1 MKRKHLKLLRVIL
14 AALLAINQMFLYRP
28 VLADETEETQ
38 PAAASETK
46 AETVAETKEETAS
59 ETALETTSEKTDAS
73 SGETEAGSV
82 KETTEAIKEDEA
94 VRSAKNGKEFIRNV
108 SKLPKKYRIAAS
120 TKKGM
125 PKLKGAEGVDYGGS
139 CVLSFKNKADYD
151 KALKD
156 LEKKDID
163 YSLDGSVELCS
174 AGNGSFY
181 KDVKI
186 NPNAKAK
193 VALID
198 TGSEIANEKIS
209 LLGDDGTDGN
219 GHGTSMARLILS
231 ETDDAYIISVKA
243 VGNNGKGKLADVYAG
258 LRYAIDHKA
267 DYILMALSLKDNGDY
282 EEFVSLVREAA
293 GKGIKVIASAGNNN
307 SEASDYIPAGIKG
320 VITAGATD
328 EEGHKLGISNYGEC
342 VDYYIRAD
350 STSEAAAILT
360 GLLIAGKEE
369 ECPTDYI
376 TADDESD
383 RIDEPNDGPEFSVDK
398 SKMTWPTQKDLIAAG
413 YRNSDDFANAVIKA
427 CKAMKGANYGT
438 GNGKADCMRY
448 VNLAYAQALN
458 LISGLKVN
466 SKGNIPGVKRSNG
479 NVTYNG
485 VSLTNSKFHLV
496 DGCTTWSKKS
506 PHNIGAPGGINIE
519 NNGGL
524 AASLKKLGAKKGS
537 IILFGGYNNQ
547 KIFKYTHA
555 AIYAGSGKNVYDAPG
570 GSQTTGVMYSKSE
583 AGSGDKTYTH
593 VAVLNYDDFSLPAL
607 VTVTKK
613 STDPTIVNNNA
624 CYSIEGTR
632 YGFYTSDGKLIHE
645 FVLDADGKSDQF
657 EIPDVNGKYY
667 FKEIAAGKGYKLS
680 DTTFELIPKNYTANL
695 ISYNAKDDP
704 IGADGGLMIEK
715 KDRDGWGKYTG
726 SNMNSAWF
734 RVDYYDTYG
743 IESYK
748 DLFDAD
754 GEPAFKPRESVTLT
768 STSALG
774 LGEYEI
780 NAKFLRASTSK
791 EYFAGFTGKKLPLGT
806 YVITETR
813 APDGFKKP
821 DPTKPVI
828 MKIRQEGQE
837 AVTYYSS
844 DPTIYQVLEDRMI
857 LNEEIKYGKGLFL
870 KKIVEPESVNADMR
884 LYSPEGTTYD
894 IRHKY
899 SGLTVVTLV
908 FGKDGKLSEVK
919 YPEGVKVPAVIDEN
933 GAIRLPEGEYTAR
946 ELHSG
951 YGLYLDKEVKEFS
964 ITENTTTEI
973 EFQDEPVFTRFDL
986 LIKKVKAGGLSDE
999 VISRIPVSDAEFTL
1013 SYYADFYE
1021 DDSYKDRKPD
1031 REWVFSSDDE
1041 GIVSY
1046 DQDHFISG
1054 DALFCDIDGNYLV
1067 PQGTYV
1073 IKETKAPEGTKISS
1087 ETRTVVVRFPRD
1099 IVKGSSNDP
1108 ANKKASESTVYD
1120 NNLSDFKDGKIDYFN
1135 DYPTSIA
1142 TKAVST
1148 ANGTK
1153 QIAAE
1158 KGVGI
1163 TDTLTYENLLPGYIY
1178 KVKAWV
1184 VRSDGTSVTEP
1195 FDTTLKIKDKDGRS
1209 GTLDIPVVIDASG
1222 LKGET
1227 LTFMEEVYL
1236 IDQNGKEHLY
1246 LKHTDIENR
1255 DQQVTVPDIKT
1266 ELIDKKID
1274 EFSGKDNS
1282 KIVSY
1287 GKDVTITDY
1296 VTYKNLIPGKKYK
1309 MTGTLLDKTNG
1320 KPLLDSKGKKI
1331 TSSKEFTPE
1340 KSGGTVTV
1348 EFEHVDT
1355 TAFTGPVVAG
1365 EQLYSDGIS
1374 LITHIDV
1381 DDEDQT
1387 IRPVRIK
1394 TSASDSNNGTKTLNY
1409 SETADIKDT
1418 VFYTGLKEGKNY
1430 KITATLIDKATGK
1443 AYEDKDGTK
1452 YVKTLEFTANT
1463 ADGKIEVLFEK
1474 VKLTYEYKE
1483 LVVYERLTDMKHGSP
1498 VAVHEDINDKD
1509 QTVFRP
1515 QATTVARSSTG
1526 TKTIDQLS
1534 GITSITDK
1542 VMYKG
1547 LTAGNTYCAVATL
1560 YKTNGKQIMKDGN
1573 PVTGTVLFK
1582 PEKSDGT
1589 VEVMISF
1596 DVDLLNLGDSVVIFE
1611 NLFDVATDEEK
1622 QNGTQKE
1629 DLEIVRHNDL
1639 KNKDQTLS
1647 LKSPVIPKT
1656 GEETSPALMIG
1667 LLLVGASAGPAG
1679 FAFRVKRGAKCR
1691 VPRRSRKMPDVSS
1704 LLCSLRRRMR
1714 DGSSRV
1720 WRNLNP

>member
-28 VLADETEETQ
+28 VFADETEDTT
-38 PAAASETK
+38 PVSSETS
-46 AETVAETKEETAS
+46 AEKNDEASGETSA
-59 ETALETTSEKTDAS
+59 ETTSGT
-73 SGETEAGSV
+73 TESVIV
-82 KETTEAIKEDEA
+82 KETAGATKEDEA
-94 VRSAKNGKEFIRNV
+94 VRSARNGKEFIRNV
-108 SKLPKKYRIAAS
+108 SKLPRKYRIAAS

-139 CVLSFKNKADYD
+139 CVLSFKNKADYE

-163 YSLDGSVELCS
+163 YSLDGSVELCF
-174 AGNGSFY
+174 AGNLTSHKG
-181 KDVKI
+181 VNI
-186 NPNAKAK
+186 NPDAK
-193 VALID
+193 VKVAIID

-219 GHGTSMARLILS
+219 GHGTSMARLILG

-243 VGNNGKGKLADVYAG
+243 VGDDGKGKLADVYAG
-258 LRYAIDHKA
+258 VRYAIDHKA
-267 DYILMALSLKDNGDY
+267 DYILMAMSLKDNGDY
-282 EEFVSLVREAA
+282 SEFVSLVKEAA
-293 GKGIKVIASAGNNN
+293 GKGIKVVASAGNKN
-307 SEASDYIPAGIKG
+307 SNASEYIPAGIKG
-320 VITAGATD
+320 VITAGALD
-328 EEGHKLGISNYGEC
+328 KEGHKLGISNYGDA
-342 VDYYIRAD
+342 VDYYIQAD

-360 GLLIAGKEE
+360 GRLIAGKED
-369 ECPTDYI
+369 ECAKDYI
-376 TADDESD
+376 KDNDENEEGEVSD
-383 RIDEPNDGPEFSVDK
+383 VIDETCDGPEFSVDK
-398 SKMTWPTQKDLIAAG
+398 SKMTWPTKEDLMAAG
-413 YRNSDDFANAVIKA
+413 YRNSVIFGDAVIAA
-427 CKAMKGANYGT
+427 CRAMKGADYGT
-438 GNGKADCMRY
+438 GNGQADCMRY
-448 VNLAYAQALN
+448 VNLAYAQALR
-458 LISGLKVN
+458 LITGLKVD
-466 SKGNIPGVKRSNG
+466 SKGKITGVKRSNG
-479 NVTYNG
+479 NVTFNG
-485 VSLTNSKFHLV
+485 ISLTNSKYHLV
-496 DGCTTWSKKS
+496 DGCTTWSQRS
-506 PHNIGAPGGINIE
+506 PHNIGAPGGINVE

-524 AASLKKLGAKKGS
+524 ASSLKKLGAKKGS
-537 IILFGGYNNQ
+537 IILFGGYNS
-547 KIFKYTHA
+547 KKEFKWTHA
-555 AIYAGSGKNVYDAPG
+555 AIYAGAGKKVYDAPG
-570 GSQTTGVMYSKSE
+570 GDQTTGVAYSKSE
-583 AGSGDKTYTH
+583 SGSGDKKYTH
-593 VAVLNYDDFSLPAL
+593 VAVLNYETFRLPSL

-613 STDPTIVNNNA
+613 STDTTLVENNS
-624 CYSIEGTR
+624 CYSITGTK
-632 YGFYTSDGKLIHE
+632 YGLFKEDGTLLHE
-645 FVLDADGKSDQF
+645 FVLDESGKSDTYQ
-657 EIPDVNGKYY
+657 IPDINSKYY
-667 FKEIAAGKGYKLS
+667 FSEISAGKGYKRS
-680 DTTFELIPKNYTANL
+680 DARFELIPKNYTAST
-695 ISYNAKDDP
+695 ISYNAKDEP
-704 IGADGGLMIEK
+704 VGSDGKLVIEK
-715 KDRDGWGKYTG
+715 KDHEGWGKYTG
-726 SNMNSAWF
+726 SGMQDALF
-734 RVDYYDTYG
+734 RIDYYDTYT

-748 DLFDAD
+748 DLFDPD
-754 GEPAFKPRESVTLT
+754 GEPAIKPKDTVTLA
-768 STSALG
+768 SSSHKEGSA
-774 LGEYEI
+774 EFVI
-780 NAKFLRASTSK
+780 NANSLKASGGNG
-791 EYFAGFTGKKLPLGT
+791 YFAGFTGDRLPLGT
-806 YVITETR
+806 YVITEIQ
-813 APDGFKKP
+813 APEGFKKP
-821 DPTKPVI
+821 DPTKPLI
-828 MKIRQEGQE
+828 MKIRQEGEE
-837 AVTYYSS
+837 AVTYYSA
-844 DPTIYQVLEDRMI
+844 DPAIYQVLEDRMI
-857 LNEEIKYGKGLFL
+857 LNEDVRSGKGLFR
-870 KKIVEPESVNADMR
+870 KKIEEPESVNADTR
-884 LYSPEGTTYD
+884 LYSPEGTTYE
-894 IRHKY
+894 IRHKGT
-899 SGLTVVTLV
+899 GLTVVTLV
-908 FGKDGKLSEVK
+908 FGKDGNLSEAK
-919 YPEGVKVPAVIDEN
+919 YPEGVKAVASIDEK
-933 GAIRLPEGEYTAR
+933 GAVSLPAGEYTAI
-946 ELHSG
+946 EVHSG
-951 YGLYLDKEVKEFS
+951 YGLYLDKEAKDFTVA
-964 ITENTTTEI
+964 ENMTAEI
-973 EFQDEPVFTRFDL
+973 EFSDEPVFTRFDL
-986 LIKKVKAGGLSDE
+986 LIKKVKASGLSDE
-999 VISRIPVSDAEFTL
+999 VISMIPVSDAEFML

-1031 REWVFSSDDE
+1031 KEWVFRSDEE
-1041 GIVSY
+1041 GKVSY

-1073 IKETKAPEGTKISS
+1073 IKETKAPEGTQISS
-1087 ETRTVVVRFPRD
+1087 ETRIVVVRFPRD

-1120 NNLSDFKDGKIDYFN
+1120 NNLSDVKDGKIDYFN

-1163 TDTLTYENLLPGYIY
+1163 TDTLTYKNLLPGYVY
-1178 KVKAWV
+1178 KVKAWI
-1184 VRSDGTSVTEP
+1184 VRSDGTNVTEP
-1195 FDTTLKIKDKDGRS
+1195 FDTSLQVKDKEGKS
-1209 GTLDIPVVIDASG
+1209 GTLDIQFVIDASV

-1227 LTFMEEVYL
+1227 LTVMEEVYL
-1236 IDQNGKEHLY
+1236 IDRNGKEHLY
-1246 LKHTDIENR
+1246 LKHTDKDNKE
-1255 DQQVTVPDIKT
+1255 QQVTVPDIKT

-1296 VTYKNLIPGKKYK
+1296 VTYENLIPGKKYK

-1320 KPLLDSKGKKI
+1320 KPLLDSKGKTV
-1331 TSSKEFTPE
+1331 TSIKEFIPE
-1340 KSGGTVTV
+1340 KSRGTVTV

-1365 EQLYSDGIS
+1365 EQLYSDGIN
-1374 LITHIDV
+1374 LVTHLDV
-1381 DDEDQT
+1381 NDEDQT
-1387 IRPVRIK
+1387 VKPVKIK
-1394 TSASDSNNGTKTLNY
+1394 TTAADANNGTKTLNY
-1409 SETADIKDT
+1409 SETADITDT
-1418 VFYTGLKEGKNY
+1418 VSYSGLKEGKKY
-1430 KITATLIDKATGK
+1430 KITATLMDKATGK
-1443 AYEDKDGTK
+1443 PYEDKDGTK
-1452 YVKTLEFTANT
+1452 YVKTLEFTAKT
-1463 ADGKIEVLFEK
+1463 ADGTIAVLFEK

-1483 LVVYERLTDMKHGSP
+1483 LVVYERLTDMKQGSP

-1515 QATTVARSSTG
+1515 QASTVARSSKG

-1534 GITSITDK
+1534 GITTLTDK

-1589 VEVMISF
+1589 VEVTISF

-1656 GEETSPALMIG
+1656 GEESSPALMIG